1 MEEYINM
8 YKSLPDYSKYLVKYF
23 IKHQVSIYSN
33 REKIGEKIISVLQP
47 QCIDSYLQTTNV
59 TEPLSIEH
67 LNDNIK
73 SKVLLG
79 LRIPCEHYM
88 PIYSPYDILLIAA
101 DREAHNGE
109 RCVIERNNNLFIVE
123 KKIYIKD
130 GVKRSEYVSLM
141 NSRFT
146 VPDSEID
153 DKLGYIVGF
162 LNSDS
167 SWGIR

>member
-1 MEEYINM
+1 
-8 YKSLPDYSKYLVKYF
+8 
-23 IKHQVSIYSN
+23 
-33 REKIGEKIISVLQP
+33 
-47 QCIDSYLQTTNV
+47 
-59 TEPLSIEH
+59 
-67 LNDNIK
+67 
-73 SKVLLG
+73 
-79 LRIPCEHYM
+79 M

-162 LNSDS
+162 LNNDS
-167 SWGIR
+167 SWGYKINKI